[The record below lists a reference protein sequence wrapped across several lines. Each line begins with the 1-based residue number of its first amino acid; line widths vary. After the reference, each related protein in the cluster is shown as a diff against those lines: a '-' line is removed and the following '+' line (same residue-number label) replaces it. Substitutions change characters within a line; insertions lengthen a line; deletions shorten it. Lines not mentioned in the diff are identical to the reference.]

1 MKLYYVPGVCSLCP
15 HIVLREGGFDFTLD
29 LVDVK
34 NGKRTQSGE
43 DYLAIN
49 PRGYVPAL
57 RLTDG
62 KILHEAAVIVQFLA
76 DSRPETKLAP
86 PNGTMERVELQEWL
100 NFISSELHK
109 GMSVFFQPAASDE
122 LRAVFKGRLNARF
135 TVLAAQVKGKPWLM
149 GEQFTVADAYA
160 FYVMRMFTKNPAI
173 AGALDETLRGYYQ
186 RIAARPAVQAA
197 LAAEQLEA

>member
-34 NGKRTQSGE
+34 NGKKTQSGE
-43 DYLAIN
+43 DYVAIN

-57 RLTDG
+57 RLDDG

-76 DSRPETKLAP
+76 DQKPESKLAP
-86 PNGTMERVELQEWL
+86 PNGTMARVELQEWL

-109 GMSVFFQPAASDE
+109 GMSVFFQPAATEE
-122 LRAVFKGRLNARF
+122 LRAVFKARLDARF
-135 TVLAAQVKGKPWLM
+135 GVLAEQVKGTWLM

-160 FYVMRMFTKNPAI
+160 FYVMRMFMKNPAI
-173 AGALDETLRGYYQ
+173 KGELNDTLRAYYQ

-197 LAAEQLEA
+197 LTAEQLDA

>member
-34 NGKRTQSGE
+34 NGKKTQSGE
-43 DYLAIN
+43 DYVAIN

-57 RLTDG
+57 RLDDG

-76 DSRPETKLAP
+76 DQKPESNLAP
-86 PNGTMERVELQEWL
+86 PNGTMARVELQEWL

-109 GMSVFFQPAASDE
+109 GMSVFFQPAATEE
-122 LRAVFKGRLNARF
+122 LRAVFKARLNARF
-135 TVLAAQVKGKPWLM
+135 GVLAEQVKG
-149 GEQFTVADAYA
+149 T
-160 FYVMRMFTKNPAI
+160 
-173 AGALDETLRGYYQ
+173 
-186 RIAARPAVQAA
+186 
-197 LAAEQLEA
+197 

>member
-1 MKLYYVPGVCSLCP
+1 MKLYYVPGVCSLTP
-15 HIVLREGGFDFTLD
+15 HIVLRELGFDFTLD

-34 NGKRTQSGE
+34 NGKKTQSGE
-43 DYLAIN
+43 DYVAIN

-57 RLTDG
+57 RLDDG
-62 KILHEAAVIVQFLA
+62 KILHEVAVIVQFLA
-76 DSRPETKLAP
+76 DQKPASKLAP
-86 PNGTMERVELQEWL
+86 ANGTMERVELQEWL

-109 GMSVFFQPAASDE
+109 GMSVFFQPAATEE

-135 TVLAAQVKGKPWLM
+135 GALADQVKDTWLM

-173 AGALDETLRGYYQ
+173 KGELNDTLRAYYQ
-186 RIAARPAVQAA
+186 RLAARPAVQAA
-197 LAAEQLEA
+197 LAAEKLDA